1 MFARQDMSEGE
12 LIDDIEC
19 LGGLEL
25 LSDRPPI
32 AVKKS
37 LIYTFR
43 YAEQETKLRAGI
55 DCCRTDTMKHF
66 GEIIALDEVAH
77 EVQIKVGPG
86 REIPPRFSIGPKGPI
101 NINAVRDAVWRFA
114 DALLKGGDRFA
125 AIGQF
130 LRKVPPRLEGRPAG
144 SPIVTASSGDLPD
157 RGIFLGTTWRMHGDI
172 CRFISDAV
180 YDGRLEPEKANSEQ
194 RLVLDPRTTHSAPRA
209 TGIRFVP
216 VVHEGCA
223 QKSDEEAQVVREILQ
238 SLLAQRVRS
247 KQGHERAV
255 TLEDVLVVAPYNAQV
270 NHLKSVLPA
279 GARVGTIDKFQG
291 QQAEVVIVSLATSS
305 GDYLPRNIE
314 FLYSKNRLNVAVSRA
329 KCLAIV
335 VASPALLG
343 VRCNSVEE
351 IELVN
356 PLCWLQQ
363 YADAAEW
370 EAKVSQ

>member
-247 KQGHERAV
+247 KQGHGRGSGLSTSSKASR
-255 TLEDVLVVAPYNAQV
+255 P
-270 NHLKSVLPA
+270 KSSSFPLPPPA
-279 GARVGTIDKFQG
+279 GITCPEISSSSTARTGSMWQCPG
-291 QQAEVVIVSLATSS
+291 QNVLRSLSRVRRFSACAATASRRSS
-305 GDYLPRNIE
+305 
-314 FLYSKNRLNVAVSRA
+314 
-329 KCLAIV
+329 
-335 VASPALLG
+335 
-343 VRCNSVEE
+343 
-351 IELVN
+351 
-356 PLCWLQQ
+356 W
-363 YADAAEW
+363 
-370 EAKVSQ
+370 